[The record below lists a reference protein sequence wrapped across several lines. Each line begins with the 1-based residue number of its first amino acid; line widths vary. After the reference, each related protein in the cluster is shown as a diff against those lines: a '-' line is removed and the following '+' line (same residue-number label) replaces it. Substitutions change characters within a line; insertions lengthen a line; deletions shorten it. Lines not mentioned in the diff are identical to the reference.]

1 MPKPIIGS
9 RIPRVDAVDKATG
22 RARYTADL
30 CPPDALV
37 AKVLHSTI
45 PNGLVRSM
53 DISQALAVPGV
64 ERIVTCFDVPDIL
77 FPTAGHPWSV
87 EPAHQDVADRKLLH
101 TRVRYLGDDIAA
113 VVARDELAA
122 AEALKKIRVD
132 YEAFP
137 PLLDWDQATAD
148 SAPPLHPEIFPT
160 NILAE
165 TTYRQGSMARA
176 VSEPDLIYLEKS
188 YATPMVQHC
197 HLESATSFVYAEGEK
212 LVVVCSTQI
221 PHIVRRVVGQ
231 ALGIPW
237 GKVRVIKPYVGGG
250 FGNKQEV
257 LYEPLNAYLCQVMG
271 GRCVRLE
278 LSREEVFTCTRVR
291 HAMDFHIRAWVRP
304 DGTLSGRDVTIRA
317 TQGAYASHGHAVTA
331 NTAANF
337 RQTYQDAHA
346 LTIHAATAYTNL
358 PAAGAMRGY
367 GIPQSTFAMECLM
380 DDLSYKLGL
389 DPVEVRRKNYM
400 PLGFHDPETGIT
412 CHSNSLEKCLEKG
425 CAAIGWTQK
434 RHRYA
439 NQTGPLRRG
448 VGMALFS
455 YKTGVYPI
463 SLETA
468 SARMLLHPDGS
479 VQVQLGATEIGQ
491 GGDTVFLQ
499 MASAATG
506 IPFARFHITTMQD
519 TDVAPFDT
527 GAYASRQTY
536 VTGMA
541 IKKTGEKLRRRILCY
556 GADLLNCPA
565 GLLSFDGTV
574 LKDTRSDHSSL
585 TLTELAQH
593 AFYDRE
599 RNQPLSAECTHHC
612 TDNTFSFGCAFVE
625 IEVDLPLGKVRVL
638 EAVNVHDSGIL
649 INPALSEAQV
659 HGGQAMGIGYG
670 LSEQLRYDSNGRLC
684 NGNLLDYKLPTALDL
699 PDLQAL
705 FVQEPDPSGPF
716 GNKSLGEPPLI
727 PLAPAIR
734 NALLH
739 ATGVAVDSL
748 PLDPPK
754 LVALFQKK
762 GLL

>member
-1 MPKPIIGS
+1 MRNPIIGA
-9 RIPRVDAVDKATG
+9 RVPRVDAADKVTG

-30 CPPDALV
+30 CPADALV

-45 PNGLVRSM
+45 PNGRVRSM
-53 DISQALAVPGV
+53 DISRALAVPGV
-64 ERIVTCFDVPDIL
+64 ERIVTCFDVPEIL

-87 EPAHQDVADRKLLH
+87 EPAHQDVADRKLLN
-101 TRVRYLGDDIAA
+101 TRVRYIGDDIAA

-122 AEALKKIRVD
+122 GEALKKIWVD
-132 YEAFP
+132 YEEFP
-137 PLLDWDQATAD
+137 PMLDWDQATAD
-148 SAPPLHPEIFPT
+148 AAQPLHPEVFPT
-160 NILAE
+160 NVLAE

-176 VSEPDLIYLEKS
+176 VSEPDLIYLEKF

-197 HLESATSFVYAEGEK
+197 HLESVTSFAYAEGGK

-237 GKVRVIKPYVGGG
+237 GQVRVIKPYVGGG

-257 LYEPLNAYLCQVMG
+257 LYEPLNAYLCQVLG

-278 LSREEVFTCTRVR
+278 LSREEVFACTRVR

-304 DGTLSGRDVTIRA
+304 DGTLSGRDVSIRA

-337 RQTYQDAHA
+337 RQTYQDANA
-346 LTIHAATAYTNL
+346 LTVHAATAYTNL
-358 PAAGAMRGY
+358 AAAGAMRGY

-380 DDLSYKLGL
+380 DDISYKLGM
-389 DPVEVRRKNYM
+389 DPVELRRKNCM
-400 PLGFHDPETGIT
+400 PVGFQDPVNGIT
-412 CHSNSLEKCLEKG
+412 CHSSGLIQCLEKG
-425 CAAIGWTQK
+425 AQTIGWTEK
-434 RHRYA
+434 RSRYA

-463 SLETA
+463 SLETS
-468 SARMLLHPDGS
+468 SARMLLNQDGS

-506 IPFARFHITTMQD
+506 IPFDRFHIVTTQD

-541 IKKTGEKLRRRILCY
+541 IKKTGEELRRRILHY
-556 GADLLNCPA
+556 GSEILNCPA
-565 GLLSFDGTV
+565 GLLFFDGTL
-574 LKDTRSDHSSL
+574 LKDLRPDGASL
-585 TLTELAQH
+585 TLTELAHH

-599 RNQPLSAECTHHC
+599 HSRPLTAECTHHC
-612 TDNTFSFGCAFVE
+612 TDNTFSFGCTFVE
-625 IEVDLPLGKVRVL
+625 IEVDLPLGKVRVV
-638 EAVNVHDSGIL
+638 EVVNVHDSGVL
-649 INPALSEAQV
+649 INPALAEAQV

-670 LSEQLRYDSNGRLC
+670 LSEQLRYDATGRLC

-699 PDLQAL
+699 PDLQAR

-727 PLAPAIR
+727 PVAPAIR

-748 PLDPPK
+748 PLDPQK